1 MNQIRTDLT
10 MICVR
15 RKIVCYGLHT
25 LLLSKL
31 WTVNG
36 KMLKCCII
44 VKISSFKSLVLIDD
58 CSSLKCY
65 TLFLRVS
72 NSTSRCQIVI
82 KMRCQLI

>member
-10 MICVR
+10 MSCVR

-31 WTVNG
+31 STVNG

-44 VKISSFKSLVLIDD
+44 VKISSFKSLVLIAD

-65 TLFLRVS
+65 TLFLT
-72 NSTSRCQIVI
+72 NITSRCQIVI
-82 KMRCQLI
+82 NMRCQLI